1 MRKNMKWIG
10 LIVCLL
16 CCAGFANA
24 QEASETQERRQQEK
38 RLPRE
43 VLNPEKVAAQM
54 TDQMNKSLQLT
65 DKQYKKIYKLN
76 LKEQKAFFKA
86 MQNSDDQRP
95 PMGEGPGMR
104 GGRPPMGGGQPPM
117 MGEGGFPGRMGGGP
131 MMSRDTNSADSQKKA
146 AEAKEKKIKKILTK
160 EQYKKWQ
167 AEQNATR
174 EKAPQRRMH
183 KEIHSGENPDF
194 EQKSL

>member
-1 MRKNMKWIG
+1 MRKNMKLIG
-10 LIVCLL
+10 LAVSLT
-16 CCAGFANA
+16 CCAGFIDA
-24 QEASETQERRQQEK
+24 QEANEPQERQQQEK
-38 RLPRE
+38 HLPRE
-43 VLNPEKVAAQM
+43 VLNPEKVATQM
-54 TDQMNKSLQLT
+54 TEQMNKLLQLT

-86 MQNSDDQRP
+86 MQNSDDYRP

-146 AEAKEKKIKKILTK
+146 AETKEKKIKKILTK
-160 EQYKKWQ
+160 EQYEKWQ
-167 AEQNATR
+167 AEQNSAR
-174 EKAPQRRMH
+174 KKASQV
-183 KEIHSGENPDF
+183 SF
-194 EQKSL
+194 QF

>member
-1 MRKNMKWIG
+1 MRKDMKLIG
-10 LIVCLL
+10 LIACLL

-24 QEASETQERRQQEK
+24 QEANKTQERRQQEK

-43 VLNPEKVAAQM
+43 VLNPEKVATQM

-86 MQNSDDQRP
+86 MQNSGDQRP
-95 PMGEGPGMR
+95 PMGEGPGRR

-117 MGEGGFPGRMGGGP
+117 MGESGFPGRMGGGP
-131 MMSRDTNSADSQKKA
+131 MMRKDTNSADSLKKT

-160 EQYKKWQ
+160 EQYEKWQ
-167 AEQNATR
+167 AEQSAAR
-174 EKAPQRRMH
+174 KKASQRRMH
-183 KEIHSGENPDF
+183 KEIHSDENPDF

>member
-1 MRKNMKWIG
+1 
-10 LIVCLL
+10 
-16 CCAGFANA
+16 
-24 QEASETQERRQQEK
+24 
-38 RLPRE
+38 
-43 VLNPEKVAAQM
+43 
-54 TDQMNKSLQLT
+54 
-65 DKQYKKIYKLN
+65 
-76 LKEQKAFFKA
+76 

-183 KEIHSGENPDF
+183 KEIHSGENQDF
-194 EQKSL
+194 EQKSF

>member
-1 MRKNMKWIG
+1 MRKDMKLIG
-10 LIVCLL
+10 LIACLL

-24 QEASETQERRQQEK
+24 QEANKTQERRQQEK

-43 VLNPEKVAAQM
+43 VLNPEKVATQM

-86 MQNSDDQRP
+86 MQNSGDQ
-95 PMGEGPGMR
+95 
-104 GGRPPMGGGQPPM
+104 RPPMGGGQPPM
-117 MGEGGFPGRMGGGP
+117 MGESGFPGRMGGGP
-131 MMSRDTNSADSQKKA
+131 MMRRDTNSADSLKKA

-160 EQYKKWQ
+160 EQYEKWQ
-167 AEQNATR
+167 AEQSAAR
-174 EKAPQRRMH
+174 KKASQRRMH
-183 KEIHSGENPDF
+183 KEIHSDENPDF